1 MKSSLK
7 CAFIALLFVFMQ
19 CECHAGVTSSAI
31 RETTELI
38 TRNFGKEVA
47 KESTEALGKQVAEAG
62 AKYGDEG
69 LVALAKVGPRTFTKL
84 TSEAGKYSSGVVK
97 LVAKH
102 GDEAVWVISKP
113 NGMAIFIKYGEQ
125 GATAIMKHPGVAEN
139 AVEKLGLPAARAL
152 NAISTPQARRL
163 GMMVEDGAIQSGGKS
178 PELLEV
184 VTRYGDRAME
194 FIWKNKG
201 SLAVA
206 TTLAA
211 FLNDPEPFINGG
223 KEIAVGA
230 IKPIG
235 MEIARLT
242 NWTPVMIVGVL
253 AVVGVVAVRMGLRK
267 RKS

>member
-1 MKSSLK
+1 MKS
-7 CAFIALLFVFMQ
+7 CPRRAFIALLLAFMQ
-19 CECHAGVTSSAI
+19 CACYAGVSSAAI
-31 RETTELI
+31 RETAELI
-38 TRNFGKEVA
+38 TRKFGKEVA
-47 KESTEALGKQVAEAG
+47 EESAEALGKQVAEAG
-62 AKYGDEG
+62 AKYGEEG

-84 TSEAGKYSSGVVK
+84 TIEAGEHSSSVVR

-125 GATAIMKHPGVAEN
+125 GATAVMKHPGVAEN
-139 AVEKLGLPAARAL
+139 AIERLGAPAARAL

-163 GMMVEDGAIQSGGKS
+163 GMMVEDGAIQAGGKS
-178 PELLEV
+178 AELLEV
-184 VTRYGDRAME
+184 VTKYGDRAME

-201 SLAVA
+201 SLVVA
-206 TTLAA
+206 ASLAA

-223 KEIAVGA
+223 KDIAVGV

-235 MEIARLT
+235 VEVARLT

-253 AVVGVVAVRMGLRK
+253 AIAGLVALRMRPRTK
-267 RKS
+267 KS